1 MVRSGEGWGLP
12 AGHQWGL
19 SHGHSQGGQPTLLL
33 AAAGCRLDV
42 PMVSPAQSVYA
53 QDTRS
58 IRQVRTLISSHIP
71 TRISMSFKGVTVG
84 PAAVAMVRLAATSL
98 IAVGI
103 GAVVRLAGLGD
114 LALAAGSA
122 MVLAAAVFVG
132 ATIWATYLPAI
143 HSPGARPGDASP
155 RGQASLFGTP
165 LFYALLVGT
174 TGGGLLLGVA
184 SPIGVHGIIPAA
196 AGAVSVLLA
205 RERPQRQ

>member
-1 MVRSGEGWGLP
+1 
-12 AGHQWGL
+12 
-19 SHGHSQGGQPTLLL
+19 
-33 AAAGCRLDV
+33 
-42 PMVSPAQSVYA
+42 
-53 QDTRS
+53 
-58 IRQVRTLISSHIP
+58 
-71 TRISMSFKGVTVG
+71 
-84 PAAVAMVRLAATSL
+84 MVRLAATSL